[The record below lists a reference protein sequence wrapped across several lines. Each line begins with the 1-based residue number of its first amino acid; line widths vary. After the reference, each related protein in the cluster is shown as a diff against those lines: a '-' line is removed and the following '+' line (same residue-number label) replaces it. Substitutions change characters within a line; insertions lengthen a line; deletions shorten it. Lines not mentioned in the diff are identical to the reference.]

1 MIAQNIL
8 NSNVHINS
16 ISDESGKRCFN
27 AKISFSDDDV
37 LTIYRNSLDE
47 LLEALSQILVS
58 SFQARIIKEQGVI

>member
-1 MIAQNIL
+1 MIAKNIL
-8 NSNVHINS
+8 NSNIHINC

-47 LLEALSQILVS
+47 LLEDLAPIFIS
-58 SFQARIIKEQGVI
+58 SFQARIIQEQGVI